1 MEEKKTYR
9 LEEMLDSMK
18 DSIDNIA
25 SVIAKQK
32 RLLEIVG
39 DSPDAEDF
47 ADFIE
52 ASEKQIEDYEE
63 QKEKLLERKSK
74 LDFVIKSA
82 KENEAT
88 DTLVNNFMDAIGMFD
103 N

>member
-1 MEEKKTYR
+1 MEENKIYR

-39 DSPDAEDF
+39 DAPDAEDF

-63 QKEKLLERKSK
+63 QKEKLLGRKSK

-88 DTLVNNFMDAIGMFD
+88 DVLVNNFMDAIGMFD
-103 N
+103 